1 MKPIVIIRHANTE
14 GPGFFG
20 TFLDEKNIPWRLI
33 KIDEGEA
40 LSISML
46 DFSGMAMMGG
56 PMSVNDNLPW
66 ISPLL
71 ALIREAVEAD
81 VPVLGH
87 CLGGQLISKALG
99 GAVSK
104 NMVKEIGWGEITVDN
119 HAEAKHWFGNVKSFI
134 GFHWHGE
141 TFSLPEGATHL
152 LSSAYCQ
159 NQAYARGKH
168 LAFQCHIEM
177 TVDMVKSWCE
187 VGDDEVVEAMAS
199 PGVQQ
204 VAEIKRDLEPRVA
217 ALNTIARSVYERWI
231 TGLKAG

>member
-1 MKPIVIIRHANTE
+1 MKPIVIFRLAVTE

-40 LSISML
+40 LPKSIL
-46 DFSGMAMMGG
+46 DFSGMVMMGG

-71 ALIREAVEAD
+71 TLIREAVKAD

-87 CLGGQLISKALG
+87 CLGGQLLSKALG
-99 GAVSK
+99 GVVSK
-104 NMVKEIGWGEITVDN
+104 NLVKEIGWSEITVDN
-119 HAEAKHWFGNVKSFI
+119 HAEAKRWFDNVKSFN

-152 LSSAYCQ
+152 LSSTYCQ
-159 NQAYARGKH
+159 NQAYSVGKH

-177 TVDMVKSWCE
+177 TADMVKSWCE

-204 VAEIKRDLEPRVA
+204 VAEIKRDLELRVA
-217 ALNTIARSVYERWI
+217 ALSTIARSVYERWI